1 MYTQPRYFAL
11 SGAEQLL
18 TSQVVFPTGSHR
30 LGLAVLIPRRFLS
43 SCHEVRDP
51 GERGT
56 GWVGW
61 AGAAEPQSCP
71 PRTTVAP
78 TNTNHPRACQWD
90 KAAYSRQAEE
100 LPGRAGAEP
109 EEAAPPPGCS
119 APQSSTSPAKW
130 ETCLSE
136 TQRKRQALSLSLPV

>member
-30 LGLAVLIPRRFLS
+30 LGLAVLIPHRFLP

-61 AGAAEPQSCP
+61 AGAAEPQP
-71 PRTTVAP
+71 
-78 TNTNHPRACQWD
+78 CQED
-90 KAAYSRQAEE
+90 SAE
-100 LPGRAGAEP
+100 LPSENNSG
-109 EEAAPPPGCS
+109 S
-119 APQSSTSPAKW
+119 HKHKSSP
-130 ETCLSE
+130 C
-136 TQRKRQALSLSLPV
+136 LPVG